1 MILPERVLGSSSVKI
16 TAFGR
21 AMAPSFLATCWR
33 TSSPSSVGVWVPRA
47 MT

>member
-16 TAFGR
+16 TVFGR

-33 TSSPSSVGVWVPRA
+33 TSSPSSSLGGVGAAER
-47 MT
+47 